1 MDKKKG
7 IIIGA
12 VVIAVVIILVI
23 TLGKQGYLTRT
34 DDKKAVE
41 VKYMFEG
48 NATDVVVGDD
58 AFSTQSDVDAKIL
71 EVSKDDKYTVTN
83 PYILKNPYGVSPL
96 TAVIVFKTKN
106 KETVNLEV
114 NGKQYDFEASQSHI
128 IPVYGLVAGSENT
141 IKLSSK
147 SGSKSFTIDT
157 RDVAN
162 ELTVKVEK
170 EADVASNDIYVVGD
184 GIGYYGFNNS
194 GSLIWL
200 LKNNYKG
207 TLYQLENRHY
217 LLFDNSYMSQ
227 FYNKGVLEIDFLGRI
242 YNNYDY
248 ENGAFGGLIHL
259 PSGNILTVTNT
270 NKYGTYDD
278 QIVEVDYNTGKI
290 VKTFDLYKLISDI
303 SPNFIESLDVD
314 FEASTNWASV
324 VSLYYDPAKEV
335 IYASLLRRD
344 SIICIDYKTGK
355 LNWIFGEL
363 KNWNND
369 FKDYLVEM
377 PSGVHAYAANSIAMD
392 TDGNFLLF
400 DNAFNNT
407 LMNDACAKYQNAR
420 SSAKVFKIEDKK
432 ATLVLNFTDDNSMF
446 SYAVS
451 GMSQAANGNYIVTS
465 SWEFNPESFKEVGCT
480 LNGNL
485 DGLHTKIYEIDK
497 TGNILFK
504 FSIPRGTFNVSKID
518 FYSSGNSNIKLEP
531 LKTYTTLDVKTYES
545 FNVNNI
551 LDNLK
556 NAENMNLSII
566 MTKNLMQVAS
576 VYMPDEEAYVILVGE
591 DGIAHKYLVKSKT
604 GYAQTSIN
612 LQGIS
617 GKFSAYYLLDGEY
630 YNVNKVYVINNDK

>member
-12 VVIAVVIILVI
+12 VVIAVVVILAI
-23 TLGKQGYLTRT
+23 MLGKQGYLTKT
-34 DDKKAVE
+34 DGKKAVE

-48 NATDVVVGDD
+48 NSTAVTVGDD
-58 AFSTQSDVDAKIL
+58 AFSNQEEADAKII
-71 EVSKDDKYTVTN
+71 EASKDDKYTITN
-83 PYILKNPYGVSPL
+83 PYVLKNPYGVSPL

-106 KETVNLEV
+106 KETVTLEV
-114 NGKQYDFEASQSHI
+114 NGKSYNYESSESHI
-128 IPVYGLVAGSENT
+128 IPVYGLVAGSDNT
-141 IKLSSK
+141 IKISAK
-147 SGSKSFTIDT
+147 SGNKTFNIDT
-157 RDVAN
+157 KDVSN
-162 ELTVKVEK
+162 DLTVKVEK

-194 GSLIWL
+194 GSLIWKL
-200 LKNNYKG
+200 SNNYKG
-207 TLYQLENRHY
+207 TLYQLKNGHF

-242 YNNYDY
+242 YNNYDF
-248 ENGAFGGLIHL
+248 ENGAFGGLISL
-259 PSGNILTVTNT
+259 PNGNFLSVTNT
-270 NKYGTYDD
+270 NQYETYDD
-278 QIVEVDYNTGKI
+278 QIVEIDYNTGKI

-303 SPNFIESLDVD
+303 SPNFIENLDVD
-314 FEASTNWASV
+314 FEASSNWASV
-324 VSLYYDPAKEV
+324 VSLYYDKSKDV

-369 FKDYLVEM
+369 FKSYLVEM

-392 TDGNFLLF
+392 NDGNFLLF
-400 DNAFNNT
+400 DNAFDNT
-407 LMNDACAKYQNAR
+407 LMNDKCSKYQNAR

-432 ATLVLNFTDDNSMF
+432 ATMLLNFTDDNSMF

-465 SWEFNPESFKEVGCT
+465 SWEFNPESYKNPNCT

-485 DGLHTKIYEIDK
+485 DGLSTKIYEIDK
-497 TGNILFK
+497 TGTVLFK

-518 FYSSGNSNIKLEP
+518 FYSSGNSNIKLED
-531 LKTYTTLDVKTYES
+531 LKTYTTLDAKTYES
-545 FNVNNI
+545 FNVNEI
-551 LDNLK
+551 LSNLK
-556 NAENMNLSII
+556 TAENMNLAIN

-576 VYMPDEEAYVILVGE
+576 VFMPEEEAYVILVGE
-591 DGIAHKYLVKSKT
+591 DGTAHKYLVKSKT

-617 GKFSAYYLLDGEY
+617 GKFSAYYMLDGKY
-630 YNVNKVYVINNDK
+630 YNLNKIFVIDN